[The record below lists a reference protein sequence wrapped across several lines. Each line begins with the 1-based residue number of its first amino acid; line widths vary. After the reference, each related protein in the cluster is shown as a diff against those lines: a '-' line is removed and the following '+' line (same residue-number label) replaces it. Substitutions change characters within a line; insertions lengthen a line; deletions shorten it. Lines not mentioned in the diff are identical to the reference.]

1 MRIYNF
7 SLFYKITGTSLIPT
21 RCYLVYT
28 DTGLPYGEAYN
39 HHLNVGAKNY
49 NFNDVYWSLHKNEK
63 ISLTCIF
70 EDTSPIAQVCSGTT

>member
-28 DTGLPYGEAYN
+28 DTGLPYGEAN
-39 HHLNVGAKNY
+39 NHLNGGY
-49 NFNDVYWSLHKNEK
+49 NFNDVYWSLHKDEK

-70 EDTSPIAQVCSGTT
+70 EDTSPIA